1 MDIVCIKDAT
11 QINYTAANCEKGK
24 AKPYKAIFIK
34 SIYAQWEHFWLVLA
48 EATLK
53 VISVL

>member
-53 VISVL
+53 VISAL